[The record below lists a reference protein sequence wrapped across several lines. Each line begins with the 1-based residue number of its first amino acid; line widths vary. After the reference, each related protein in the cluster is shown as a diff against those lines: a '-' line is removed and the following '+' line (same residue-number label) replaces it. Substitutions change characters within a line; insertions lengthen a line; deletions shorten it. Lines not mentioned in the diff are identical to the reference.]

1 MIVTNTI
8 HPVMKTYRIYFY
20 IIILQEN
27 IKIDA
32 KPKKFLKKKIQNKI
46 IELLKI
52 IVQIIDV

>member
-1 MIVTNTI
+1 
-8 HPVMKTYRIYFY
+8 MKTYRIYFY